1 MPRHSFTK
9 DTTLAYHAPH
19 PASLLAAFLL
29 ATAPAT
35 TFAAAPA
42 PCDSCYE
49 RCLNVAVKS
58 NLLHDALLTPDF
70 GVELALPRR
79 ISVSVDGV
87 CAWWSRADAHRYWR
101 VRGVWAGI
109 NYWFG
114 TAAHRRALCGHHIG
128 IYGSCHDFDFEFGN
142 IGRQSRQPTFGA
154 GVSYGYSFRL
164 NSRLSLD
171 LSVRAGYT
179 GGHITVY
186 KPQCGTYV
194 CVDSYYR
201 RYVGP
206 TDVSVTLVWFPGRG
220 AFNNPER

>member
-1 MPRHSFTK
+1 MRMVEPGRR
-9 DTTLAYHAPH
+9 P
-19 PASLLAAFLL
+19 SLLARARSVGRHQLL
-29 ATAPAT
+29 VRRGRAP
-35 TFAAAPA
+35 PRLVR
-42 PCDSCYE
+42 PSG
-49 RCLNVAVKS
+49 S
-58 NLLHDALLTPDF
+58 F
-70 GVELALPRR
+70 GP
-79 ISVSVDGV
+79 
-87 CAWWSRADAHRYWR
+87 
-101 VRGVWAGI
+101 
-109 NYWFG
+109 
-114 TAAHRRALCGHHIG
+114 
-128 IYGSCHDFDFEFGN
+128 CHDFDFEFGN

-201 RYVGP
+201 RYIGP

>member
-1 MPRHSFTK
+1 M
-9 DTTLAYHAPH
+9 AAI
-19 PASLLAAFLL
+19 PAA
-29 ATAPAT
+29 

-70 GVELALPRR
+70 GVELALPHR

-87 CAWWSRADAHRYWR
+87 CAWWSRAAAHRYWR

-114 TAAHRRALCGHHIG
+114 AAAHRR
-128 IYGSCHDFDFEFGN
+128 
-142 IGRQSRQPTFGA
+142 
-154 GVSYGYSFRL
+154 YGYSFRL

-201 RYVGP
+201 RYIGP